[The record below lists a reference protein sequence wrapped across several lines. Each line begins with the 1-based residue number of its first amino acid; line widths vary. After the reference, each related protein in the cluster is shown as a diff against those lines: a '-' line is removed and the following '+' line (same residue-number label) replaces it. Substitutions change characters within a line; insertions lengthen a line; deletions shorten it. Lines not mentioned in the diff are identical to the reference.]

1 MCKLINGKWIV
12 KSIINSDE
20 NGAYDRLPRTFL
32 NNISNN
38 ENIFKPETGR
48 YHLYVS
54 YACPWATRTLIYR
67 KLKNLEDHIS
77 VSVVHPDMLENGW
90 CFDTSFLGSTKDHL
104 YANKFLREVYQKAD
118 PNITTSVTVPILWDK
133 QTETIVNNES
143 SLIIRILNSA
153 FNNITNNHDDY
164 YPIEIRERIDELNEI
179 IYEHINNGV
188 YKCGFA
194 TTQKAYDVA
203 VINLFDTLDTLEK
216 ILDKYESVAKSTG
229 ASLADIIVLGGNLGI
244 EIASGQSVPFVPGR
258 GDASQEQTDI
268 ESFAVLEPVSDAF
281 RNYHAP
287 DLGTSPEE
295 FMLDKAQLLGLTAP
309 EMTVLVGGMRS
320 LGISSNGYGLFTADS
335 DKLSNDY
342 FKTLLDMS
350 VKWKPNGTGNS
361 YEGVHRVSG
370 EKVRTASRAD
380 LVFGSNSQLR
390 AIVEVYA
397 ENDSDAKFVSDFIAA
412 WCKVM
417 NADRFDLQ

>member
-1 MCKLINGKWIV
+1 MGKLINGKWIV

-67 KLKNLEDHIS
+67 KIKNLEDHIS

-216 ILDKYESVAKSTG
+216 ILDKSK
-229 ASLADIIVLGGNLGI
+229 
-244 EIASGQSVPFVPGR
+244 F
-258 GDASQEQTDI
+258 
-268 ESFAVLEPVSDAF
+268 
-281 RNYHAP
+281 
-287 DLGTSPEE
+287 
-295 FMLDKAQLLGLTAP
+295 LLGDNFYEVDLRLIP
-309 EMTVLVGGMRS
+309 
-320 LGISSNGYGLFTADS
+320 
-335 DKLSNDY
+335 
-342 FKTLLDMS
+342 TLL
-350 VKWKPNGTGNS
+350 
-361 YEGVHRVSG
+361 
-370 EKVRTASRAD
+370 
-380 LVFGSNSQLR
+380 
-390 AIVEVYA
+390 
-397 ENDSDAKFVSDFIAA
+397 
-412 WCKVM
+412 
-417 NADRFDLQ
+417 RFDCVYVTHFKCNIKRIADYKKPEKIHARHVGYTNSKGKLIISTISNVIIIIAINK